1 MDTATYAAAVA
12 LPRSVVQILE
22 YPPSAEVDF
31 VPFNVL
37 EIARS
42 WARRF
47 YATGPCNDI

>member
-1 MDTATYAAAVA
+1 MDTATYAAVVA

-22 YPPSAEVDF
+22 YPLSAEVDF
-31 VPFNVL
+31 VPLNVS

-42 WARRF
+42 WVRRF